1 MKRKSVL
8 IAAVLFFLLF
18 LGLSWFGINTMARR
32 MQIAHMEARFGAAEA
47 ALKQGRLQE
56 AGRDYRGAVQ
66 AWQKGAQFKG
76 YYPRICRAYLTAGNC
91 YQQSGRLRAALKC
104 YEEGLAGDPF
114 SILFLTTMGS
124 CAYRLG
130 EHKKAFTALQKSS
143 SIYPLKKSLI
153 PIWEEL
159 KRENQRITRSVK

>member
-8 IAAVLFFLLF
+8 MAAVLFLLLF
-18 LGLSWFGINTMARR
+18 LGLSWFGINTLAKR

-47 ALKQGRLQE
+47 ALRQGRLQE

-76 YYPRICRAYLTAGNC
+76 YYPRIYRAYLVAGNS
-91 YQQSGRLRAALKC
+91 YQQVGRLRAALKC
-104 YEEGLAGDPF
+104 YEAGLAGDPF
-114 SILFLTTMGS
+114 SIQFLTSIGS

-130 EHKKAFTALQKSS
+130 EHKKAFTSLQKSS
-143 SIYPLKKSLI
+143 SIYPLKKSLVSV
-153 PIWEEL
+153 WEEL
-159 KRENQRITRSVK
+159 KRENQRASRSTK